1 MFAQT
6 TVGMSDHAQGKI
18 AIRRAASRDV
28 TRYIAILLLTHALAH
43 GGPSNAES
51 PASAKDSEYRYR
63 DSNPGFRR
71 ERALNSPAASGNVLH
86 LHGELVRSPIDTA
99 AKCTRDVGC
108 EWAEQRRFGRRV
120 SAHDHSLVR
129 RAGGPPLACLVVT
142 G

>member
-28 TRYIAILLLTHALAH
+28 TPYIAIVLLTHALAH

-71 ERALNSPAASGNVLH
+71 ERATQRTPA
-86 LHGELVRSPIDTA
+86 
-99 AKCTRDVGC
+99 
-108 EWAEQRRFGRRV
+108 
-120 SAHDHSLVR
+120 
-129 RAGGPPLACLVVT
+129 PLKMPRLQDIL
-142 G
+142 

>member
-28 TRYIAILLLTHALAH
+28 TRYIAIVLLTHALAH

-86 LHGELVRSPIDTA
+86 LHGELVRPPIDTA
-99 AKCTRDVGC
+99 AKCTPDVGC
-108 EWAEQRRFGRRV
+108 EWAEQRRSGRRV
-120 SAHDHSLVR
+120 SSGDQQPFGLKSWWAASGL
-129 RAGGPPLACLVVT
+129 T
-142 G
+142 SW